1 MMPRVLGLLS
11 FPLLY
16 HARVGAASASLE
28 QQASLVRIRN
38 GEVPDPF
45 VNAAPLVVAV
55 HCRNGVALVA
65 LHHPVA
71 DPLLFFDDN
80 DDAGDVEEDDSGSE
94 EKVDNE
100 DSISRDE
107 TAPTT
112 ESSRNGA
119 PWKFLCDLPRWYG
132 GPFRIHN
139 LDQSGRTAVAMMSTG
154 WRADTE
160 RWIEYARLI
169 LGNELD
175 LSTSPFSLP
184 STAATDATVSTP
196 GVSSEFLTKYITQE
210 ITDYLAQTVALDSL
224 RLPSC
229 AGLLVTALGSHGNCP
244 IQLWLVDVTGAYRV
258 RAHALGGGAFAG
270 AVSPR
275 EDREPEASTWSNEL
289 NARLEQVQWTDHDV
303 DTGLQRLLGI
313 IEDLL
318 EAENTVLPLETRFK
332 SRLVR
337 VEIAT
342 VDSSSYTAEAKRRS
356 GPFAFRRHLVSSL
369 SRRRVDHELA

>member
-1 MMPRVLGLLS
+1 MMPRVLSLFS

-16 HARVGAASASLE
+16 HARVGSVSASLE
-28 QQASLVRIRN
+28 QQSSLVRIRN

-45 VNAAPLVVAV
+45 VQAAPLVAAV

-80 DDAGDVEEDDSGSE
+80 DDNGDVEEVGSGSD
-94 EKVDNE
+94 EKVDSV
-100 DSISRDE
+100 DSNSRDE
-107 TAPTT
+107 TAPPT
-112 ESSRNGA
+112 ESGNGA
-119 PWKFLCDLPRWYG
+119 PWKFLCDLPRWYS
-132 GPFRIHN
+132 GPFRIQD
-139 LDQSGRTAVAMMSTG
+139 LDQSGRAAVAMMSTG

-169 LGNELD
+169 LSNELD

-184 STAATDATVSTP
+184 STSATVSTP
-196 GVSSEFLTKYITQE
+196 GVSPAFLTKYITQE

-229 AGLLVTALGSHGNCP
+229 AGLLVTALGSHVNCP

-275 EDREPEASTWSNEL
+275 EDRVAEASTWSNEL
-289 NARLEQVQWTDHDV
+289 NARLAQIQWTDHDV
-303 DTGLQRLLGI
+303 DSGLQRLLGI

-318 EAENTVLPLETRFK
+318 EAENSVLPLETRFK

-356 GPFAFRRHLVSSL
+356 GPFAFQRHLVSIFG
-369 SRRRVDHELA
+369 RRRVEHEKA